1 MKKNQTIPELIWKF
15 FCSVKLTV
23 YTLVLLA
30 VTSIIGT
37 VILQNGTDQEYLRL
51 YGEAFYNLIKVSG
64 IDDMYQ
70 AWWFLLLLVI
80 LCINI
85 VVCSIERLSVTWKI
99 IFPKK
104 IKFNPERFR
113 KLKNLETFTIDKDLK
128 SISGDYESFLSK
140 RVGNVIKQETE
151 SGTVMYAEK
160 GRWTRIGVYVV
171 HSSILLLL
179 IGALIG
185 VVFGFKGNLQLDEGQ
200 TSDTVYIFKKKMS
213 KKLDFSIKCNDFYV
227 KFYDSGAP
235 EEFKSNLTIIE
246 DGKKSFTK
254 DVIVNH
260 PLRYKGI
267 NIFQSSYGT
276 AKPDSAV
283 LDIIRLSDKS
293 VTSSNMKIGEEIQLP
308 EDQGLFKLEGFLPH
322 FDFRGH
328 NLGEAF
334 IGKITQKDGNSFQ
347 IALPI
352 KFPTF
357 DKMRKGSFAFVVKEF
372 DQKHYTGLQIT
383 KDPGI
388 WYVYS
393 GFILMIIGCWV
404 TFFMSHQSYLIKIE
418 RNKDNSSKI
427 SISGTANRNSQGLK
441 LKIKKIVTKLKDM

>member
-1 MKKNQTIPELIWKF
+1 MNKKENILKKNQTIPELIWKF

-227 KFYDSGAP
+227 
-235 EEFKSNLTIIE
+235 
-246 DGKKSFTK
+246 
-254 DVIVNH
+254 
-260 PLRYKGI
+260 
-267 NIFQSSYGT
+267 
-276 AKPDSAV
+276 
-283 LDIIRLSDKS
+283 
-293 VTSSNMKIGEEIQLP
+293 
-308 EDQGLFKLEGFLPH
+308 
-322 FDFRGH
+322 
-328 NLGEAF
+328 
-334 IGKITQKDGNSFQ
+334 
-347 IALPI
+347 
-352 KFPTF
+352 
-357 DKMRKGSFAFVVKEF
+357 
-372 DQKHYTGLQIT
+372 
-383 KDPGI
+383 
-388 WYVYS
+388 
-393 GFILMIIGCWV
+393 
-404 TFFMSHQSYLIKIE
+404 
-418 RNKDNSSKI
+418 
-427 SISGTANRNSQGLK
+427 
-441 LKIKKIVTKLKDM
+441 